1 MKRIGAIFAAAL
13 MLQLLWHAAMSWES
27 AAEEA
32 LQRPPALI
40 ALRLASLD
48 ESVMASRFMV
58 LYLQAF
64 DIQPGVIMSYR
75 DLDYGIVQKWLEAS
89 LDLDARDKYPLFAAT
104 YLYAGVKDEMK
115 TRNML
120 DFIYR
125 EFSRDPEERWPW
137 LASGALIAKYELHDL
152 PLALEYS
159 EALRNDAKGAP
170 DWAREMSV
178 FTLEDMN
185 RLDAAKIVLGGLLV
199 DGRIKDPNEQAFLKR
214 RLDRIGRF
222 PGR

>member
-1 MKRIGAIFAAAL
+1 MKRIGAILVFAL
-13 MLQLLWHAAMSWES
+13 MLQLLWHAAMPWEDS
-27 AAEEA
+27 RAEA
-32 LQRPPALI
+32 LQSPPALT

-64 DIQPGVIMSYR
+64 DIQPGVIISYR
-75 DLDYGIVQKWLEAS
+75 DLDYGIVQQWLEAS
-89 LDLDARDKYPLFAAT
+89 LNLDARDKYPLFAAT
-104 YLYAGVKDEMK
+104 YLYAGVKDKMK

-120 DFIYR
+120 DFIFR

-137 LASGALIAKYELHDL
+137 LASGALIAKYELNDL

-159 EALRNDAKGAP
+159 EALRKDAKGAP
-170 DWAREMSV
+170 NWVREMSI

-185 RLDAAKIVLGGLLV
+185 RLDAAKILLGGLLV
-199 DGRIKDPNEQAFLKR
+199 DGRIKDPSELAFLKS
-214 RLDRIGRF
+214 RLDLIGRF
-222 PGR
+222 SGR